1 MSDVVIDTNVL
12 LVADGR
18 GEQMSEDCLI
28 ACVKRLEL
36 VRESERVVLDYGWL
50 ILGEY
55 QNKLVPNGS
64 PTPGNAFLK
73 WLLQAQQ
80 ITWVTITPTNA
91 ESNKFAEFPPDDG
104 LVNSFDPE
112 DRKFVAVANAH
123 PDKPPIL
130 ESADSKWLGWENQ
143 LKAHGINVE
152 MICRRELEEIH
163 KRKTNHLQ

>member
-1 MSDVVIDTNVL
+1 MNAFFKSSALSTFNNAAHFICNTLSKVI
-12 LVADGR
+12 
-18 GEQMSEDCLI
+18 
-28 ACVKRLEL
+28 
-36 VRESERVVLDYGWL
+36 ESEGS
-50 ILGEY
+50 
-55 QNKLVPNGS
+55 NLVSGPNGS